1 MKKNVIDIFRN
12 ENHPVVVQ
20 VLPAADYKVYVYF
33 NDGTIHLADIKPLI
47 KSGTVFEPLQDP
59 EFFRIRATVLNDT
72 LAWDVTGDYNP
83 QTCIDLALEFLY
95 SFPEVDDPLD
105 ASENTDSQKKE
116 DDLESNDVAVVF
128 IPASKV
134 SLARK
139 MGINLQNLIETALNE
154 RLGEAASH

>member
-1 MKKNVIDIFRN
+1 MKKNVNDIFRN

-20 VLPAADYKVYVYF
+20 ALPTEDYKVFVYF

-105 ASENTDSQKKE
+105 ASENTDSPKKE

-139 MGINLQNLIETALNE
+139 MGINLQNLIETALDE